1 MENFKISVIVPVYN
15 VEKYINRCV
24 DSIINQTYKNLEI
37 ILVDD
42 GSPDNCGK
50 ICDEYAK
57 KDGRIKVVHKENGG
71 VSSARN
77 IGLDIATGD
86 YIGFIDSDDYIELDM
101 FECLVNSIIKYN
113 LDICECNFIIEEKN
127 NISYVKCKYE
137 NILENRD
144 IIKNYLSDNIRPET
158 CNKLYKKE
166 FFDDIR
172 FDTTMILGE
181 DAFINYQ
188 IMKRAMKIYNINQ
201 YKYHYVKREGSA
213 TSYFINKK
221 SLLYIDK
228 IETMIENEK
237 NDMDLYNICIN
248 RYLTVC
254 FSRLNRM
261 VVHNSYENFEYIK
274 RKVYKYKKYIL
285 KKGNFKF
292 KLGFIMLLLGKK
304 FYRYVLKLEF
314 KLLKIDNNF

>member
-1 MENFKISVIVPVYN
+1 MKEYKISIIIPVYN
-15 VEKYINRCV
+15 VEKYLSKCL
-24 DSIINQTYKNLEI
+24 DSVINQIYKNLEI
-37 ILVDD
+37 ILIDD

-57 KDGRIKVVHKENGG
+57 KDSRIKVIHKENGG

-144 IIKNYLSDNIRPET
+144 VIKNFLSDNIRPET

-166 FFDDIR
+166 LFDNIR
-172 FDTTMILGE
+172 FDTNIILGE

-188 IMKRAMKIYNINQ
+188 IMKRASKIYNINQ

-213 TSYFINKK
+213 MNSSITKK
-221 SLLYIDK
+221 SLGNIDT

-237 NDMDLYNICIN
+237 NDIELYNICIY
-248 RYLTVC
+248 RYLRTC
-254 FSRLNRM
+254 FTKLNLM
-261 VVHNSYENFEYIK
+261 VLNNSYENFNYVRE
-274 RKVYKYKKYIL
+274 KVLKYKKYIVKNCDTKFRIGMLMLMLGQNFYKYGL
-285 KKGNFKF
+285 KF
-292 KLGFIMLLLGKK
+292 
-304 FYRYVLKLEF
+304 EF
-314 KLLKIDNNF
+314 KILKFLKR